1 MRYGPDIIKIIVSS
15 LEEVPNIRH
24 VIKKVGIHHSTYYK
38 WFVMYPEFREKVTIA
53 LFKGRSSM
61 SDMAEGNIFRG
72 IKEGDKASSRFYL
85 SHNNPRYMTY
95 DKHIHYGRMMKDDLE
110 KSKPGTYP
118 DGELFDEMFP
128 KFLLLEELH
137 GADKAKTYMDALLN
151 VSMGDNDELIDIF
164 YACYEEW
171 KNKTKKEIED
181 LENLKETL
189 DIKD

>member
-1 MRYGPDIIKIIVSS
+1 MRYGPDIIKVIVSS

-38 WFVMYPEFREKVTIA
+38 WFVMHPDFREKVTLA
-53 LFKGRSSM
+53 LFKGRNNM

-85 SHNNPRYMTY
+85 SHNNPRYMTF
-95 DKHIHYGRMMKDDLE
+95 DKHFHYGRMMKDDLE
-110 KSKPGTYP
+110 NARPGVYP
-118 DGELFDEMFP
+118 SEEIFDEMFP
-128 KFLLLEELH
+128 KFFLLEELH
-137 GADKAKTYMDALLN
+137 GMDKAKTYMDALLG
-151 VSMGDNDELIDIF
+151 VSMGHNEELVDIF

-171 KNKTKKEIED
+171 KNRTKKEIED